1 MTYKGETLFELD
13 EDGYYILSYIML
25 YYIILYYI
33 ILNNHKL
40 IITGHAFSNNYLE
53 YESSDALS
61 VKEYLDNIKP
71 Y

>member
-25 YYIILYYI
+25 CYIILYYI

-53 YESSDALS
+53 Y
-61 VKEYLDNIKP
+61 
-71 Y
+71 